1 MGKQEPRKV
10 FRASKQVRVAWN
22 EIIRQVFPKF
32 LVDTIGEVLEGRW
45 LVRRW
50 LRGQRE
56 GLGAV
61 ETHPEARPELEQQG
75 WWGRQGSMARRPPI
89 GC

>member
-1 MGKQEPRKV
+1 MGKQESRKV

-32 LVDTIGEVLEGRW
+32 LVDTIGEVPEGHW

-50 LRGQRE
+50 PWGQRE

-61 ETHPEARPELEQQG
+61 ETRPEARPELELQG
-75 WWGRQGSMARRPPI
+75 WGGRQGSMACRPPT